1 MGIPFQLPRKLQ
13 IFNKKTP
20 LDATNSHPENSTPNQ
35 QVVALTRKALPV
47 KDTIGG
53 SSYLTTNR
61 YYFQIRHSAE
71 DGSVNHDAKFSRGV
85 FVGDFGANT
94 GTGVDT
100 TISHDILSGIALDI
114 PPQSLQFSNPFA
126 INVSATNDG
135 ILEEHNG
142 IVFRNI
148 TISGNTG
155 VYTKRGLQI
164 SSEKSTANAILS
176 TLFPSAINAFGAL
189 SDQLKKVNGNKPVN
203 TISGD
208 NDDMAVNGGAASFWR
223 LHNFFIAY
231 AELKKRKINQNV
243 RLVFGC
249 PKDGIEYVCTPLS
262 FDWKRSA
269 TDPLI
274 YNYSIQLKAWDISN
288 SISIPKSDVLS
299 FNPDDP
305 NQVKDMLKKMIDA
318 RNAMLK
324 AKNVLLG
331 VNNDVGSVLNVFAQG
346 IGVLKDVSGVAYDVL
361 DFPTLFK
368 ANVDSLI
375 LGSTKALQSSLSNLR
390 DKGDER
396 IGNIDEFLLS
406 PIKSTVSDLRKA
418 GDALISSVSDFTSQ
432 YTPASSTYAGNFSN
446 EPSSITSSKSATGES
461 NKAQSS
467 SNSLNAK
474 SAYLKTIESIP
485 EAAADMT
492 LDKLTIPDALQEEL
506 DAQIA
511 NGLNTTSGE
520 IRKMVS
526 DLQNTSDNLSASI
539 GLMDV
544 QYAKTYGLPAPTAG
558 RSPTEDDI
566 ILMAAIQ
573 EAKQGMTETLA
584 TGELFIEQSPDP
596 YLSSRRFLS
605 EDDDIPTPTSS
616 YPTVLNNKEDIQQL
630 AKRVLGDAN
639 RWREIAIL
647 NDLRAPF
654 IEQESQHSSFSSPSG
669 RTVLVPDVS
678 NLTINQVV
686 TISGTFTTQR
696 RIVNIEDLGGTFRVT
711 VDGID
716 NLTSINSTDNRI
728 VFRSNGTLGPG
739 DMILI
744 PSDETVDTQH
754 FRNTSLSVSIPN
766 VEKVFEIDMAVNDN
780 GDFVVGPDND
790 IMRRYGYSNA
800 EQAIQ
805 IALST
810 ERGELEQYPD
820 YGMSIPIGSRTS
832 DITEASIK
840 QSVSDTVLANP
851 RFTDVNIVTT
861 ITGSQVDIGIV
872 ARGARGTGLLPMW
885 FKAGLTS

>member
-47 KDTIGG
+47 KDTISG

-61 YYFQIRHSAE
+61 YYFQVRHSAE

-126 INVSATNDG
+126 INVSATNGG

-155 VYTKRGLQI
+155 VYVKRGSQI
-164 SSEKSTANAILS
+164 SAEKSTANKILTS
-176 TLFPSAINAFGAL
+176 LFPSALNAFGAL
-189 SDQLKKVNGNKPVN
+189 SDQLKKFNGDKPVSV
-203 TISGD
+203 ISGD

-231 AELKKRKINQNV
+231 AELKKRKVNQNV

-288 SISIPKSDVLS
+288 SISIPTSDILS

-318 RNAMLK
+318 RNTMLK

-346 IGVLKDVSGVAYDVL
+346 IGVLKDASGVAYDVL

-375 LGSTKALQSSLSNLR
+375 FGSAKALQSSLGNLR

-396 IGNIDEFLLS
+396 IGNI
-406 PIKSTVSDLRKA
+406 
-418 GDALISSVSDFTSQ
+418 SDFIDNI
-432 YTPASSTYAGNFSN
+432 TPHQPFKGAINNGVVTATGISPTFASSK
-446 EPSSITSSKSATGES
+446 SSISMGKNSATGEGS
-461 NKAQSS
+461 KALASS
-467 SNSLNAK
+467 QTLDAK
-474 SAYLKTIESIP
+474 SAYLKTMDSIP

-506 DAQIA
+506 DTQIA

-520 IRKMVS
+520 IRRMVS

-539 GLMDV
+539 GLMDA

-558 RSPTEDDI
+558 RAPTEDDI

-584 TGELFIEQSPDP
+584 TGELFVEQSPDP
-596 YLSSRRFLS
+596 YLASRRFLS

-616 YPTVLNNKEDIQQL
+616 YPITLNNKEDIQQL
-630 AKRVLGDAN
+630 NKRILGDVN

-647 NDLRAPF
+647 NDLRAPY
-654 IEQESQHSSFSSPSG
+654 IEQELQHVSFGSPSG
-669 RTVLVPDVS
+669 RTVLVSDSS
-678 NLTINQVV
+678 NLTINQMV
-686 TISGTFTTQR
+686 TVSGSFTTQR

-716 NLTSINSTDNRI
+716 NLTSINSTDNRLI
-728 VFRSNGTLGPG
+728 FRSNGTLGPG
-739 DMILI
+739 DTILI

-766 VEKVFEIDMAVNDN
+766 AEKVFEIDMAVDDR
-780 GDFVVGPDND
+780 GDFIVGPDND
-790 IMRRYGYSNA
+790 IMRRYGYANA

-832 DITEASIK
+832 DVTAADIK
-840 QSVSDTVLANP
+840 QGVSDTILADP

-861 ITGSQVDIGIV
+861 ISGSQVDIGIV